1 MALDTQIIQQ
11 ELLDLPKPER
21 LKLAHWLLGT
31 IVTSDDTSEKR
42 ENPLL
47 AFAGQFAGGPGDTAE
62 RAEEI
67 LKTELNA
74 ADGFGAAE

>member
-1 MALDTQIIQQ
+1 MAVDTELLQQ
-11 ELLDLPKPER
+11 DLLDLPGRER

-31 IVTSDDTSEKR
+31 VVDIPETNKGY

-47 AFAGQFAGGPGDTAE
+47 AFAGKFSGGAGNTAE

-67 LKTELNA
+67 LEAEVNA
-74 ADGFGAAE
+74 VNGFGASA

>member
-1 MALDTQIIQQ
+1 MAVDTELLQQ
-11 ELLDLPKPER
+11 DLLDLSGRER

-31 IVTSDDTSEKR
+31 VVDIPEANKSY

-47 AFAGQFAGGPGDTAE
+47 AFAGKFSGGSGDTAE

-67 LKTELNA
+67 LEAEVNA
-74 ADGFGAAE
+74 VNGFGVSA

>member
-1 MALDTQIIQQ
+1 MAIDTELLQHD
-11 ELLDLPKPER
+11 LLDLPVPER

-31 IVTSDDTSEKR
+31 VMPASETTENQ

-47 AFAGQFAGGPGDTAE
+47 AFAGMFAGGPGDTAE

-67 LKTELNA
+67 LEAEVNA
-74 ADGFGAAE
+74 VDGFGAFA